1 MTSLLWGP
9 WQASAG
15 RKDSRNVCVGVVC
28 GCHVCVCVCVCV
40 CELALM
46 SGDKE
51 GSLIIQPKAKKV

>member
-1 MTSLLWGP
+1 M
-9 WQASAG
+9 
-15 RKDSRNVCVGVVC
+15 CVGVVC
-28 GCHVCVCVCVCV
+28 RCACMRVCVCV